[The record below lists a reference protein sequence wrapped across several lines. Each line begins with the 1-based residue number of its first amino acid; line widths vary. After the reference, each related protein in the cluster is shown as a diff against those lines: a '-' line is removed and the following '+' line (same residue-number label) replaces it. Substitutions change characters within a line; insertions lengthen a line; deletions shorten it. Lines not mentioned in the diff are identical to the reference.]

1 MVRTYYAG
9 DRPTGK
15 YEMPDETT
23 GNQPPDSPRHSAG
36 PVVSDDDI
44 DFYADA
50 GAESPQQSANPWR
63 EPQSTQQPAPQM
75 PAQHQERAAAPEA
88 EPEPTV
94 APSVKPAAEPK
105 AEPTPAAATEQ
116 PTVATQPEPAAEH
129 EPAKDHDTTI
139 ESPFGK
145 DQPFYVP
152 ESELQAHRTTR
163 LFDDVGDRTGS
174 IRLPGAID
182 TDLGPKER
190 PAWRPPLL
198 VWVITGLFVSIAA
211 MCTFLYPA
219 FTGYDETFHVD
230 MTYSYY
236 NGNGFYAPGGRMLSI
251 GVQSAQGNVIPPPK
265 IPFTQQQHPAR
276 RQRQS
281 FDALGGD
288 AAGTYKIPNQMVQHP
303 PLYYAIGAGFLH
315 LIPGS
320 HNLPFDQ
327 TIAILRY
334 LSILM
339 IAPLPYLAW
348 AAAKTLIGDG
358 PAAVTASVLPLTLPN
373 LTRIAGSWN
382 NDNLLTILTATLIFV
397 LCKVIAGDLRKRTG
411 FAAGLI
417 CALACLTK
425 GYALVLP
432 VMILLAYAV
441 AWIRHRRRPW
451 APFGVAALVVA
462 VVSAWWWIR
471 NIVLYGAI
479 QPEGFGGKGSYGYDT
494 FYMTAKHAPPG
505 TYTIHQFIPA
515 YLVRVLWRTWGGI
528 GYPEHPLFA
537 RTVDWVWFGIVAA
550 GALFAICFGIRGRFG
565 RVAAAIFVLPT
576 IMILSIPMYNAVHHY
591 LYNGILPGAQGRYL
605 YPSVTAV
612 GILLGVGYSRLI
624 GRKLAAWLPLVVV
637 IGALGTQVLAWRQLV
652 KVWWVPTTTHGK
664 ADEFKDAFRGILK
677 WSPWAHPVTTGPFIA
692 VVAFSLLL
700 IMGAIGYG
708 IAHRAGDDEPV
719 ITDGGPKSDPL
730 PLSSIPASTGSR
742 PSLC

>member
-1 MVRTYYAG
+1 M
-9 DRPTGK
+9 
-15 YEMPDETT
+15 MPDETT
-23 GNQPPDSPRHSAG
+23 GEHRARSLEDHPRGIG
-36 PVVSDDDI
+36 PAVSDDDI
-44 DFYADA
+44 DFYEDA
-50 GAESPQQSANPWR
+50 GAETPAQPANPWR
-63 EPQSTQQPAPQM
+63 EPQPAPAQPAPAEQSG
-75 PAQHQERAAAPEA
+75 PAQQSAPAQQPQQEAAPEPQ
-88 EPEPTV
+88 PERQPTPEADTA
-94 APSVKPAAEPK
+94 APVPAAEQKPAPAEK
-105 AEPTPAAATEQ
+105 PAEPPKPE
-116 PTVATQPEPAAEH
+116 VADQPETDPATT
-129 EPAKDHDTTI
+129 DHDTTI
-139 ESPFGK
+139 ESPFGA

-152 ESELQAHRTTR
+152 AAELQPHRTTR
-163 LFDDVGDRTGS
+163 LFDDVNDPRTVG
-174 IRLPGAID
+174 IRLPASIES
-182 TDLGPKER
+182 DLKSKER

-251 GVQSAQGNVIPPPK
+251 GVQSAQGHVIPPPTV
-265 IPFTQQQHPAR
+265 PFTQQQHPAR
-276 RQRQS
+276 GQRQS

-348 AAAKTLIGDG
+348 ASAKTLIGDG
-358 PAAVTASVLPLTLPN
+358 PPAVAASVLPLTLPN

-382 NDNLLTILTATLIFV
+382 NDNLLTILTAALIFV
-397 LCKVIAGDLRKRTG
+397 LCKVIAGDFRKRTG

-432 VMILLAYAV
+432 VMILLAYAI
-441 AWIRHRRRPW
+441 AWARHRRRPW

-462 VVSAWWWIR
+462 VVSGWWWIR
-471 NIVLYGAI
+471 NIVLYGAV
-479 QPEGFGGKGSYGYDT
+479 QPEGFGKRGDYGYDT
-494 FYMTAKHAPPG
+494 FYMTYKHAPPG
-505 TYTIHQFIPA
+505 TYTIHEFIPA

-537 RTVDWVWFGIVAA
+537 RTIDWVWFGIVAA
-550 GALFAICFGIRGRFG
+550 GAIFAICFGIRGRFG
-565 RVAAAIFVLPT
+565 RLATALFVLPT

-612 GILLGVGYSRLI
+612 GILVGVGYSRLI
-624 GRKLAAWLPLVVV
+624 GRKLSAWLPLVIV
-637 IGALGTQVLAWRQLV
+637 IGALGTQAYAWRDLFRT
-652 KVWWVPTTTHGK
+652 WWIPTTAHGR
-664 ADEFKDAFRGILK
+664 AEQFKQGFRGILK
-677 WSPWAHPVTTGPFIA
+677 WSPWGHPVTTTPFIA
-692 VVAFSLLL
+692 VVLFSLLL
-700 IMGAIGYG
+700 IIGAVGYG
-708 IAHRAGDDEPV
+708 IAHRAGDDEPL

-730 PLSSIPASTGSR
+730 PMSSIPAPKSF
-742 PSLC
+742 

>member
-1 MVRTYYAG
+1 M
-9 DRPTGK
+9 
-15 YEMPDETT
+15 MPDETT
-23 GNQPPDSPRHSAG
+23 GEHPARSLEDRSRGIG

-44 DFYADA
+44 DFYDDA
-50 GAESPQQSANPWR
+50 AAETLKQPEQSANPWR
-63 EPQSTQQPAPQM
+63 EPQPADQQRQQP
-75 PAQHQERAAAPEA
+75 
-88 EPEPTV
+88 EPE
-94 APSVKPAAEPK
+94 KP
-105 AEPTPAAATEQ
+105 
-116 PTVATQPEPAAEH
+116 ATQPEPERAAAQPEPQKPAEQRPAAVEEQPKPEPEP
-129 EPAKDHDTTI
+129 EPAKQQPEPKQPAAAADHDTTI
-139 ESPFGK
+139 ESPLGA
-145 DQPFYVP
+145 PFYVP

-163 LFDDVGDRTGS
+163 LFDDVDEQRTVG
-174 IRLPGAID
+174 IHLPGAID

-251 GVQSAQGNVIPPPK
+251 GVQTAQGNVIPPPT

-276 RQRQS
+276 GDRKS
-281 FDALGGD
+281 FDASGGD

-358 PAAVTASVLPLTLPN
+358 PAAVTAAVLPLTLPN
-373 LTRIAGSWN
+373 LTRIAGNWN
-382 NDNLLTILTATLIFV
+382 NDNLLTILTAALIFV

-411 FAAGLI
+411 FWAGLI

-432 VMILLAYAV
+432 VLILLVYAV

-451 APFGVAALVVA
+451 APFGVAALVIA
-462 VVSAWWWIR
+462 VLSGWWWIR

-494 FYMTAKHAPPG
+494 FYMTAKHAPAG

-537 RTVDWVWFGIVAA
+537 RTADWVWFGIVAA
-550 GALFAICFGIRGRFG
+550 GAIFAICFGIRGRFG
-565 RVAAAIFVLPT
+565 RIATALFVLPT
-576 IMILSIPMYNAVHHY
+576 IMILAIPMVNAVHHY

-612 GILLGVGYSRLI
+612 GILVGVGYSRLI

-637 IGALGTQVLAWRQLV
+637 IGALGTQALAWRQLV
-652 KVWWVPTTTHGK
+652 KVWWVPTTAHGK
-664 ADEFKDAFRGILK
+664 SEEFKDAFRGILK
-677 WSPWAHPVTTGPFIA
+677 WSPWSHPVTTGPFIA

-700 IMGAIGYG
+700 IIGAVGYG
-708 IAHRAGDDEPV
+708 IAHRAGDDEPLV
-719 ITDGGPKSDPL
+719 TDGGPKTDPL
-730 PLSSIPASTGSR
+730 PMSSIRASTVS
-742 PSLC
+742 